1 MRRALALLALFP
13 ALSVYSFGQ
22 SVMATEPVT
31 TSPNPPVLNI
41 RPAEPPTGN
50 DNPCV
55 VALMRKG
62 FDDTIILAKIKASN
76 WTFKLTD
83 EDMASLLLQGLSSR
97 VVAAMVD
104 SNNIVATKVTVDDQM
119 VTIATMGQAKTAG
132 RLLNNLTG
140 DLTPLRENAFLEGAV
155 ASTSASPMPEIV
167 ITLPKGDSIGNYI
180 LVKMNE
186 KADRRELGVGTGGG
200 IGNGRTGLSSNSA
213 IRPVRVILRSENV
226 YQLLPTNQLKF
237 GQYMIYV
244 VGSSDEGKD
253 IYGKGYDF
261 AVLR

>member
-1 MRRALALLALFP
+1 MRRVLVLLAIIPALCFP
-13 ALSVYSFGQ
+13 ALSQTVLNP
-22 SVMATEPVT
+22 EPV
-31 TSPNPPVLNI
+31 NRADNL
-41 RPAEPPTGN
+41 PTPD
-50 DNPCV
+50 DNG
-55 VALMRKG
+55 R
-62 FDDTIILAKIKASN
+62 IIAMANMGLEDSIIIARIQAST
-76 WTFKLTD
+76 WTFKLSDADIITLRKD
-83 EDMASLLLQGLSSR
+83 GVSSR

-104 SNNIVATKVTVDDQM
+104 SSVANIAKVTVDDQM